1 MSEKTFTAPNISCSH
16 CTGTIERELGELT
29 GVEAVQADPKTKQVQ
44 VRWAEPA
51 SWEQIRATLVEIGF
65 PAQE

>member
-1 MSEKTFTAPNISCSH
+1 MSEKTFTSPNISCHH
-16 CTGTIERELGELT
+16 CTNTIERELGELE

-44 VRWAEPA
+44 VRWSEPA
-51 SWEQIRATLVEIGF
+51 TWDRIRATLDELGY